1 MFVLAAL
8 LGMVNLVLCL
18 FATRHADFRPRS
30 RHVSAWGLL
39 RRYHPGVVLL
49 VSAASLMF
57 LGDGVVRQTLR
68 TMELSFRVPRAE
80 LMDPGTMLLKLQQAI
95 FEAVTALS
103 PFFLVVT
110 AAALLAPMALSGW
123 SFSAKA
129 LAFKW
134 DKLDPIKGLGRIFA
148 VRGLV
153 ELVKALAK
161 FCVVLA
167 VAVML
172 LLANAETLLGLG
184 GEDIN
189 PAIADTGTLLLQ
201 TFLLLSGAMIVIA
214 VIDVPFQI
222 WDHQKQ
228 LRMTRQEIKDEFKET
243 DGNPEVK
250 RRIREIRHEQS
261 RRRMMDA
268 VPKADVVITNPTHY
282 AVALRYE
289 QGETPAPI
297 CLAMGVDAVAAR
309 IREIAEAHDIPIVE
323 NPPLAR
329 ALFATAEIDQP
340 IPREHYEAVAK
351 VIGVVMRLARRRRRR
366 GALSACLFYFR
377 VRAILEHRSL

>member
-1 MFVLAAL
+1 MAEHSAQERTEQ
-8 LGMVNLVLCL
+8 
-18 FATRHADFRPRS
+18 ATPKRLQEARERGQVPRS
-30 RHVSAWGLL
+30 RELTTMA
-39 RRYHPGVVLL
+39 VLL

-80 LMDPGTMLLKLQQAI
+80 LMDPATMLLKLQQAI

-282 AVALRYE
+282 AVALRYD
-289 QGETPAPI
+289 QSRMSAPVVVAKGKDLI
-297 CLAMGVDAVAAR
+297 ATQIRDLAVKHRV
-309 IREIAEAHDIPIVE
+309 PIVSA
-323 NPPLAR
+323 PPLAR
-329 ALFATAEIDQP
+329 AIYFSTDLEREIPAGLFLAVAQVLAYAFQLRRRPQRRSAARREFDDLP
-340 IPREHYEAVAK
+340 IPDD
-351 VIGVVMRLARRRRRR
+351 LRRD
-366 GALSACLFYFR
+366 
-377 VRAILEHRSL
+377 E